1 MGRVLTVL
9 ALGRV
14 DWDVAADR
22 LRALIRM
29 KVRVED
35 DKHDEHTFRN
45 PSVDAGHVSYSRA
58 TYRSQGRILI
68 WDQTTAAVR
77 LAYSSSGQC
86 RGSWFRSS
94 VHSKL
99 GCSSAFP
106 ACV

>member
-22 LRALIRM
+22 FRALIRM

-58 TYRSQGRILI
+58 TYRSQGRIYGTRPRLPY
-68 WDQTTAAVR
+68 DLRTVR
-77 LAYSSSGQC
+77 A
-86 RGSWFRSS
+86 GSVGGPGS
-94 VHSKL
+94 VPL
-99 GCSSAFP
+99 CIRN
-106 ACV
+106 